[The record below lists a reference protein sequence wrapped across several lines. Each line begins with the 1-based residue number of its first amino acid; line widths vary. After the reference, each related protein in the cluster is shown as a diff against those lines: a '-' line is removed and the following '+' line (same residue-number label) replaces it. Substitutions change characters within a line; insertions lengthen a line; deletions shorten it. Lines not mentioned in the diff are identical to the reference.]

1 MRGLTDKQARFV
13 SEYLVDLNATAAYIR
28 AGYAARGNSAEV
40 SACRLFRNAQ
50 IKAAIDKAM
59 SDRSARVEI
68 TADKVLADVEAIKR
82 DAMRESTD
90 KDGNPA
96 MVNHA
101 AALKACELQGKH
113 LGMFTDKL
121 AMTIESSSDEE
132 LDAKIVDLLRKTGIG
147 KTAG

>member
-13 SEYLVDLNATAAYIR
+13 QEYLVDLNATQAAIR
-28 AGYAARGNSAEV
+28 AGYSARTAEWIGPQLLGKSHV
-40 SACRLFRNAQ
+40 SNA
-50 IKAAIDKAM
+50 IAM
-59 SDRSARVEI
+59 KMADRSKRTEI
-68 TADKVLADVEAIKR
+68 TADLVMRDVEAIKR

-113 LGMFTDKL
+113 LGMFTDKV

>member
-1 MRGLTDKQARFV
+1 MRGLTDKQALFV
-13 SEYLVDLNATAAYIR
+13 QEYLVDLNATQAAIR
-28 AGYAARGNSAEV
+28 AGYSARTAEWIGPQLLGKSHVSSAIAMKMAARSK
-40 SACRLFRNAQ
+40 RT
-50 IKAAIDKAM
+50 
-59 SDRSARVEI
+59 EI
-68 TADKVLADVEAIKR
+68 TADLVMRDVEAIKR

-113 LGMFTDKL
+113 LGMFTDKV